1 MKLLVTA
8 DDYGMTVAVT
18 DGIIA
23 CIREGVLTQTG
34 LFTNMPSTE
43 YAVKRMME
51 EFPDFCLG
59 IDINFSTGYPVSDPK
74 LIPSMVQ
81 ENGAFLTSRMHRN
94 LDKTNPH
101 HVTYEEAYLEG
112 EAQLKRFIQLVG
124 KKPDYLGGHA
134 YSSDEIRQAHKDLC
148 EKYDILPKAAIVSK
162 IEMEPDAKVSK
173 EWSSP
178 KIKEDGSFDFGMEV
192 QIGNNPLEMFKNG
205 KLPYFEKALKENKG
219 VHIHSHAGFVDH
231 ELVKLSSFNMIRMME
246 AELIMS
252 KELKDWVKQNNVEL
266 VSAKDYDRL

>member
-74 LIPSMVQ
+74 LIPTMVQ

-94 LDKTNPH
+94 LDKTNPQS
-101 HVTYEEAYLEG
+101 TYGNRVHSEE
-112 EAQLKRFIQLVG
+112 
-124 KKPDYLGGHA
+124 KPDYLGGHA

-148 EKYDILPKAAIVSK
+148 EKYGILPKAAIVSK
-162 IEMEPDAKVSK
+162 VELEPDAKVSK
-173 EWSSP
+173 EWTSP
-178 KIKEDGSFDFGMEV
+178 KIKEDGTFDFGMEV

-252 KELKDWVKQNNVEL
+252 KELKEWVKNNDVEL
-266 VSAKDYDRL
+266 VSAKDFDRL